1 MKNRWKVAV
10 IALLL
15 AGSGMAWAEPP
26 DDEPLQLS
34 QPQTRALR
42 RIRSRYEG
50 RLQDLQLRLQG
61 RRLELAQMIRSDEA
75 EKAAVK
81 AKLDEIINL
90 ERERQQ
96 IFVDQLFES
105 KGQLSASQWG
115 PFRQRVLRRLLQE
128 RRMGGQP
135 RRPGSDQISP

>member
-1 MKNRWKVAV
+1 MKKTVAV
-10 IALLL
+10 WLLL
-15 AGSGMAWAEPP
+15 ACTWMGWALPP
-26 DDEPLQLS
+26 EEEPLQLS

-42 RIRSRYEG
+42 RIRARFEG
-50 RLQDLQLRLQG
+50 RLQDLQLRLEG
-61 RRLELAQMIRSDEA
+61 RRLELAQMIRSDA
-75 EKAAVK
+75 ADKATVR

-96 IFVDQLFES
+96 IFVDQLFEA
-105 KGQLSASQWG
+105 KGQLSPAQWG

-135 RRPGSDQISP
+135 RRPESDPTSP

>member
-1 MKNRWKVAV
+1 MKTRWKVAV
-10 IALLL
+10 LIL
-15 AGSGMAWAEPP
+15 ACAGLAQAIPP
-26 DDEPLQLS
+26 EDEPLQLS

-61 RRLELAQMIRSDEA
+61 RRLELAQIIRSDA
-75 EKAAVK
+75 ADKATVK

-96 IFVDQLFES
+96 IFVDQLFEA

-135 RRPGSDQISP
+135 RRPESDPTSP